1 MVGRKIGGVAG
12 VPNDV
17 GTVFVVCTE
26 AIKEGRGRKG
36 EKGGERKGRRNES
49 VCIAIGGVLSCTFLA
64 SFLASFSGDLPSFQG
79 FQHFYLGGHRQRGQ
93 GIKIKIFGTASV
105 VNIILLLP
113 AVSVVVGIGLGPG
126 TLLFF
131 SL

>member
-1 MVGRKIGGVAG
+1 LVGRKIGGVAG

-26 AIKEGRGRKG
+26 AIKEGRGG
-36 EKGGERKGRRNES
+36 EERKGRRNES
-49 VCIAIGGVLSCTFLA
+49 VCIAIKVA